1 MRGNRRERGKKQRG
15 RKKQTKGEREG
26 KMYVCNND
34 LVQWCVNRRGVKR
47 DKWKCSGVSDVCK
60 EEEFYIQF

>member
-1 MRGNRRERGKKQRG
+1 MRGNRREGGGKQREAG
-15 RKKQTKGEREG
+15 KSREREKA